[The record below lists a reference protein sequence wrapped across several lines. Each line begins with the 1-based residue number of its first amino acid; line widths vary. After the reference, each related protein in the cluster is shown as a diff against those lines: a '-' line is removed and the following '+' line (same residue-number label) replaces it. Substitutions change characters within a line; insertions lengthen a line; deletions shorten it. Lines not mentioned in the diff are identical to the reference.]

1 MTMYV
6 FLTLLGEK
14 SMSTI
19 LPYEAIPFVEFPSDY
34 QHHLAPLLA
43 QAYQQH
49 GPIFRSMYLEREIV
63 FLVGPEANRFV
74 LVTHRQ
80 KFSNFV
86 GWSDIFLA
94 VKTLGRG
101 LLSMDGE
108 EHALHR
114 KMMNPAFTSSY
125 MDRYL
130 PLMNR
135 IIRQQTQSWP
145 EAGEVSLSREARQ
158 ITFEVAAQALTG
170 LKEGDEIEHFRT

>member
-1 MTMYV
+1 ITEVYS
-6 FLTLLGEK
+6 LLGEK
-14 SMSTI
+14 CMSDL
-19 LPYEAIPFVEFPSDY
+19 LPYEAIPFVGLPPDC

-49 GPIFRSMYLEREIV
+49 GPIFRATYLEREIV

-74 LVTHRQ
+74 LVNNSQ

-86 GWSDIFLA
+86 GWSNIFLT
-94 VKTLGRG
+94 VKRLGKN

-108 EHALHR
+108 EHAHHR
-114 KMMNPAFTSSY
+114 KIMNPAFTISY

-135 IIRQQTQSWP
+135 IIRQQTQSWL
-145 EAGEVSLSREARQ
+145 EAGEVNLYEEAR
-158 ITFEVAAQALTG
+158 
-170 LKEGDEIEHFRT
+170 